1 MATTFYWSYTGMNH
15 DISELNSL
23 VSIEL
28 LEVNPERYLELLYI
42 AKERGHLLQCLN
54 DNTNYN
60 VWYATHP
67 TCLYYLVGDISDNMK
82 TKLSRERN
90 YVLYGEKN
98 PGISQELAIEILRLQ
113 VKLGA
118 DLTLKNYYNK
128 DILDLINDIN
138 ENDTIYRINNDRFI
152 QFVRTLYEEEQ
163 NN

>member
-15 DISELNSL
+15 DTSELNSL

-42 AKERGHLLQCLN
+42 AKERGQLLQCLN